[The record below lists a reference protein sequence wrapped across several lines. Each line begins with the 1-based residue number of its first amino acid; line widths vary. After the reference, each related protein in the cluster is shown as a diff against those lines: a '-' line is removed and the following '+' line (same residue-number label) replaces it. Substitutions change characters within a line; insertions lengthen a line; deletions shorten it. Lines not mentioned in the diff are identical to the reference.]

1 VLLTAP
7 EVAALF
13 GVDPTAIA
21 RWAHDGW
28 LPFFTTP
35 GGHYRFPAEDVYR
48 LLASIAQRDP
58 HYLAGVCSSAMIS
71 LHKPMHSL
79 QM

>member
-1 VLLTAP
+1 VISEDAKRELLTAP

-21 RWAHDGW
+21 RWAHDGR

-35 GGHYRFPAEDVYR
+35 GGHYRFPAADVYR
-48 LLASIAQRDP
+48 PLAEHRAAWP
-58 HYLAGVCSSAMIS
+58 
-71 LHKPMHSL
+71 
-79 QM
+79 